1 MPDASVQ
8 PAARRD
14 RRGRQNPEFGMIEFD
29 IPPWMYRDRASEDS
43 FHLSARTNG
52 RQRNVIFV
60 ARASGTRAVAV
71 SRGFAMKLKALLARI
86 VGVALCGV
94 TALTFNTVSAEAAS
108 GLQFQKVYYNS
119 PGSDDGSNASLNAEW
134 VQIKNV
140 TSTTKSL
147 TGWTVRDLAG
157 HVYTFPT
164 TKVAA
169 GDVVRLH
176 TGKGTIRPATGT
188 GVRSGTC
195 GITLVTRPFFAAPT
209 AAWPIPAPGL
219 RQGRATRSADSRL

>member
-1 MPDASVQ
+1 
-8 PAARRD
+8 
-14 RRGRQNPEFGMIEFD
+14 
-29 IPPWMYRDRASEDS
+29 
-43 FHLSARTNG
+43 
-52 RQRNVIFV
+52 
-60 ARASGTRAVAV
+60 
-71 SRGFAMKLKALLARI
+71 MKLKALLARI

-94 TALTFNTVSAEAAS
+94 AALTFNPVSAEAAS

-176 TGKGTIRPATGT
+176 TGKGTNSTRHRYWGHEWYVWNNTSDKAILRRADGSLADTCAWSSAGT
-188 GVRSGTC
+188 GYKKC
-195 GITLVTRPFFAAPT
+195 
-209 AAWPIPAPGL
+209 
-219 RQGRATRSADSRL
+219 